1 MPDTVQVPE
10 EYGVG
15 RLFWM
20 TSEAIVVA
28 DLHSQEIALWNPAA
42 EQLFGYTPA
51 EALGMPLEVLVP
63 EHLLGD
69 HLAGIRRYRDGGQ
82 PVLVGGAAKAV
93 PATTKAGERR
103 DVSLSLTDVS
113 PSGSIRRYVLAII
126 RDVTAHLRAE
136 RELAAAN
143 DAMREFIATASHDLR
158 TPLASVL
165 GFGKLL
171 LDDAATSADERRQFA
186 EAIVRGAEGAA
197 RLVDDLLTL
206 SQIRAAVLTPR
217 PEPVA
222 LAAAV
227 RVACEQAV
235 SSAELVVDE
244 SLVVLADPDH
254 LERMLVNYLSNAE
267 RYGAPPV
274 HVRAVAVGETVEVR
288 VCDGGPG
295 VPEGFV
301 ERLFHSFARASPSRR
316 DGTGL
321 GLSIVKGLAAV
332 NDGRA
337 FYESNDP
344 TGSCFGIVLPAA
356 PS

>member
-1 MPDTVQVPE
+1 MPDTGQNPE
-10 EYGVG
+10 VYGVG

-20 TSEAIVVA
+20 TSEAIIVA
-28 DLHSQEIALWNPAA
+28 DLHSQEITLWNPAA
-42 EQLFGYTPA
+42 EDLFGYTST
-51 EALGMPLEVLVP
+51 EALGMRLEALVP
-63 EHLLGD
+63 EHLRGD
-69 HLAGIRRYRDGGQ
+69 HIAGIHRYRGGGQ
-82 PVLVGGAAKAV
+82 PVLVGERATAV
-93 PATTKAGERR
+93 PAITKSGEHR

-113 PSGSIRRYVLAII
+113 PSGSIRQYVLAII
-126 RDVTAHLRAE
+126 RDITAHLRAE

-143 DAMREFIATASHDLR
+143 DTMREFMATASHDLR

-171 LDDAATSADERRQFA
+171 IDDAANSASERRQFA

-206 SQIRAAVLTPR
+206 SQIRAAVLRPH

-222 LAAAV
+222 LAAAA
-227 RVACEQAV
+227 RTACEQAG
-235 SSAELVVDE
+235 SSAEVDIAE
-244 SLVVLADPDH
+244 SLAVLVDPDH
-254 LERMLVNYLSNAE
+254 LERILVNYLSNAE

-274 HVRAVAVGETVEVR
+274 QVRAATVGDSVEVR

-295 VPEGFV
+295 VPPEFV
-301 ERLFHSFARASPSRR
+301 ERLFQSFARASPSRR

-321 GLSIVKGLAAV
+321 GLSIVKGLAAI

-337 FYESNDP
+337 LYESNDP
-344 TGSCFGIVLPAA
+344 AGSCFGIVLPAV
-356 PS
+356 PP